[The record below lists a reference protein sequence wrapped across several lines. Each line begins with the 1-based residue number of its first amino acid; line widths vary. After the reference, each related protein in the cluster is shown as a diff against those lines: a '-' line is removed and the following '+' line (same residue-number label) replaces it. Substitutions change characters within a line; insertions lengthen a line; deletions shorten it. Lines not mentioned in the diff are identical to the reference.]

1 MKSVGEKGLSQ
12 LNSGK
17 GNKSVGEKGLSQL
30 ETERGL
36 SQSERRG

>member
-12 LNSGK
+12 LEKGK
-17 GNKSVGEKGLSQL
+17 GNKSVGEKGLRQL